1 MACNKCGRPLSES
14 HRPQPVAL
22 GCEPKQSR
30 PNRVTPEPSVI
41 RGCGKVVRPL
51 CEFGTG
57 AVEPR
62 NPQHGPQSPIRPG
75 FAGVYTPA
83 FVVRLGGLIDLVQ
96 KQEFRRGL
104 HPGLRCAQTSAEVLH
119 TPQSG
124 FAGVYTPAFV
134 VRFPPVCTC
143 QCECTVSP
151 GFTPRPSLCGGLTQR
166 DAGMTHRFAGVYTPA
181 FVVRSPR

>member
-83 FVVRLGGLIDLVQ
+83 FVVRAGPMTPTTDAAS
-96 KQEFRRGL
+96 FRRGL
-104 HPGLRCAQTSAEVLH
+104 HPGLRCAH
-119 TPQSG
+119 TTQQPRYHQS
-124 FAGVYTPAFV
+124 P
-134 VRFPPVCTC
+134 
-143 QCECTVSP
+143 VSP
-151 GFTPRPSLCGGLTQR
+151 GFTPRPSLCAVDPVGQHPPGP
-166 DAGMTHRFAGVYTPA
+166 RFAGVYTPA
-181 FVVRSPR
+181 FVVRGAWSRG